1 MNFFKRATS
10 KPLYFLFPLFLF
22 IVVSLYFFK
31 KENIDKPRF
40 QGPHKFAEYWSQI
53 KGEGYYPG
61 YRQVELNKML
71 SRLNQNRLTANIG
84 IGDEE
89 IRFGTSAAAV
99 TTFTERGPSNVPG
112 RTRGIVVDAGDAS
125 GNTWYVGSV
134 GGGLWRGVYDNPGAG
149 LQIEWTNLTPSTV
162 SNIAITTVAQ
172 SANNANILYVGTG
185 ESWSYN
191 VDAIN
196 GDGIFKV
203 TLGGSDPIW
212 TNVTPSS
219 GGIIDSK
226 FGNIS
231 RIIVDPANENIVL
244 ASTLANNGQSYIFKS
259 INGGTSWTEVKLGG
273 NRIQQIVASPSS
285 FNTLY
290 AAVRKKPVLKSTDAG
305 DTWTEMPEF
314 GIASNSYDR
323 YELAVSHT
331 DPNKIYAGIVKT
343 FGSPGPS
350 FLYRSLDGGS
360 SWTHIP
366 ENTVSGDARYTTDFW
381 LDSQGWYDNCITVHP
396 FDDNIVYVGGIEIF
410 KFTVLGDNTK
420 NSTHLTDA
428 YGAVDWKNYWV
439 HVDQHFLGTIDDGG
453 GKFRI
458 LNGSDGGVA
467 VTLSATDPGNLNNTW
482 ANVQNITAGGYN
494 TTQFYG
500 ADKVKGAHAYVGGAQ
515 DNGTWYSD
523 PTSSASSSTSYSIGV
538 GGDGLEV
545 VAHWDNPDS
554 LIGGSQYNNFKRSL
568 DKGATWAY
576 IGTPWTPH
584 NGSGTGPFIN
594 RLSSS
599 YQDADVVYSIGDAGI
614 HKSKDFGGSWQLKVP
629 PDIGGWDA
637 NDVEVSMANPR
648 FVWAGG
654 FISASGNLYLSKDW
668 GNTFQAV
675 ANKPSGVS
683 ASISGIYSHPS
694 EDSTVYVLFSN
705 RDRGKIFETKDLGA
719 TWTDIS
725 GFPSNWTTGV
735 SSSGFP
741 NVAVTSL
748 AVMPFDSDVI
758 WAGTEIGLVETTNR
772 GTSWSL
778 VTQMPHV
785 SIWDMKIKDQGEI
798 VLATH
803 GRGIWTATIPDLV
816 SWNPKENQIT
826 LSVDTVNIAENGGVA
841 TLTVTA
847 GKDVSPNGPITVN
860 VSASGTATGPEYT
873 LSSTSITLDST
884 STTKTFTITS
894 VNDGD
899 QETDETVI
907 IDISSV
913 VNGKELGT
921 QQVTVTIKD
930 DDGPPTVSI
939 AVDQASIAEAAGV
952 STITATLDKAPN
964 SGDVVISLS
973 TGGTA
978 AASDYTL
985 SSSTITIASGTTG
998 TATITAIQ
1006 DTEEETPDETVVID
1020 ISSVSNGSES
1030 GTQQVT
1036 VTITDDDGANTP
1048 PVVSIAVDQ
1057 TNIAEAAGVS
1067 TITATLDKA
1076 PNSGDVVISLS
1087 TGGTAAA
1094 SDYTLSSSTI
1104 TIASGTTG
1112 TATVTAVQDT
1122 EDEDD
1127 ETVIIDVSS
1136 VSNGSESGTQQVTV
1150 TITDDDDTVAG
1161 IEDLVSGK
1169 AISIYPNPNS
1179 GIFKVRFNDTWKGNV
1194 DLRVLDIFGR
1204 AQYLRRIDNTSGQVE
1219 HEVDISNKT
1228 DGLFFVELSQEDKRV
1243 IKKIFK
1249 K

>member
-1 MNFFKRATS
+1 MNFKKATS
-10 KPLYFLFPLFLF
+10 KPLYFLFSLFLF
-22 IVVSLYFFK
+22 IVVSLYLF
-31 KENIDKPRF
+31 IDKNIEKPKF
-40 QGPHKFAEYWSQI
+40 EDPHKFAEYWSQI

-71 SRLNQNRLTANIG
+71 SRLNQNRLTANIR
-84 IGDEE
+84 IDDEE
-89 IRFGTSAAAV
+89 IRFGTSAAAAA
-99 TTFTERGPSNVPG
+99 TFTERGPSNVPG
-112 RTRGIVVDAGDAS
+112 RTRGIVVDAGDTS
-125 GNTWYVGSV
+125 KNSWYVGSV
-134 GGGLWRGVYDNPGAG
+134 GGGLWKGVYTSDSSGDF
-149 LQIEWTNLTPSTV
+149 ITWTNLTPSTV
-162 SNIAITTVAQ
+162 SNIAVSTVAQ
-172 SANNANILYVGTG
+172 SANNPNILYVGTG

-203 TLGGSDPIW
+203 TLGGADPIW

-259 INGGTSWTEVKLGG
+259 SDGGTSWTEVEQGG
-273 NRIQQIVASPSS
+273 NRIQQIVAAPSN
-285 FNTLY
+285 FNIQY
-290 AAVRKKPVLKSTDAG
+290 AAVRTKPVLKSTDAG
-305 DTWTEMPEF
+305 DTWKALPEVGAPSEF

-366 ENTVSGDARYTTDFW
+366 ENGVSGDARYTTDFW

-396 FDDNIVYVGGIEIF
+396 FDDNIVYVGGIQIF
-410 KFTVLGDNTK
+410 KFTVLADTTK
-420 NSTHLTDA
+420 NSTHLTDG
-428 YGAVDWKNYWV
+428 YGEVDAKNWYV

-467 VTLSATDPGNLNNTW
+467 VTLSATDPGNIDNTW
-482 ANVQNITAGGYN
+482 ANVKNITAGGYN

-515 DNGTWYSD
+515 DNGTWFSD
-523 PTSSASSSTSYSIGV
+523 PASNASSSTSYTLGV

-545 VAHWDNPDS
+545 VAHWDNSDS
-554 LIGGSQYNNFKRSL
+554 LIGGSQYNNFKRTL
-568 DKGATWAY
+568 NKGTLWTY
-576 IGTPWTPH
+576 IGTPWAPH

-599 YQDADVVYSIGDAGI
+599 YQDADVVYAIGDDGI
-614 HKSKDFGGSWQLKVP
+614 HKSKDFGGGWQLKVP
-629 PDIGGWDA
+629 PDIGGWGA

-654 FISASGNLYLSKDW
+654 FISGSGNLYLSKDW

-675 ANKPSGVS
+675 VDKPSGVS
-683 ASISGIYSHPS
+683 SSISGIYSHPS
-694 EDSTVYVLFSN
+694 EDSTVYVLFSSFG
-705 RDRGKIFETKDLGA
+705 RGKIFETKDLGA

-725 GFPSNWTTGV
+725 GFPSNWTSGV

-816 SWNPKENQIT
+816 SWQPKENQIT

-841 TLTVTA
+841 ILTFTA

-860 VSASGTATGPEYT
+860 LSASGTATGSEYT
-873 LSSTSITLDST
+873 LSATSITLDST
-884 STTKTFTITS
+884 STTKTATITS

-899 QETDETVI
+899 EETDETVI

-913 VNGKELGT
+913 VNGKESGT

-930 DDGPPTVSI
+930 DDGVSAPPVVTI
-939 AVDQASIAEAAGV
+939 AVDQA
-952 STITATLDKAPN
+952 
-964 SGDVVISLS
+964 
-973 TGGTA
+973 
-978 AASDYTL
+978 
-985 SSSTITIASGTTG
+985 
-998 TATITAIQ
+998 
-1006 DTEEETPDETVVID
+1006 
-1020 ISSVSNGSES
+1020 
-1030 GTQQVT
+1030 
-1036 VTITDDDGANTP
+1036 
-1048 PVVSIAVDQ
+1048 
-1057 TNIAEAAGVS
+1057 NIAEAAGVS

-1136 VSNGSESGTQQVTV
+1136 VSNGSESGTQQVMV
-1150 TITDDDDTVAG
+1150 IIMDDDTVTG

-1169 AISIYPNPNS
+1169 AISIYPNPTT
-1179 GIFKVRFNDTWKGNV
+1179 GIFTIRFNDTWKGDV

-1204 AQYLRRIDNTSGQVE
+1204 AQYLRRIDNTSGQEE
-1219 HEVDISNKT
+1219 HQVDISNKT
-1228 DGLFFVELSQEDKRV
+1228 DGIFVLELAQGDKRV
-1243 IKKIFK
+1243 IRKIVK
-1249 K
+1249 Q